1 MPYCPRC
8 KFEYNITELICPE
21 CDEILVDSLKAT
33 SNAAQTPDGSW
44 VVVGG
49 VDRGYESDLAKGSLD
64 SNNIPS
70 VMLPPSLHVPL
81 ERMAPTG
88 AVDPDGGDAK
98 LIAVPREFLQE
109 AVVILKS
116 VLGDDFGENEN
127 TYF

>member
-8 KFEYNITELICPE
+8 RYEYNFSELICPE
-21 CDEILVDSLKAT
+21 CDEVLVDDLKAN
-33 SNAAQTPDGSW
+33 SNAAQAPDSSW

-70 VMLPPSLHVPL
+70 VMLPPSLHLPSVGVMPQ
-81 ERMAPTG
+81 A

-98 LIAVPREFLQE
+98 FIAVPREYLEE
-109 AVVILKS
+109 ATVILKS
-116 VLGDDFGENEN
+116 VLGDDFGDNEGAN
-127 TYF
+127 L